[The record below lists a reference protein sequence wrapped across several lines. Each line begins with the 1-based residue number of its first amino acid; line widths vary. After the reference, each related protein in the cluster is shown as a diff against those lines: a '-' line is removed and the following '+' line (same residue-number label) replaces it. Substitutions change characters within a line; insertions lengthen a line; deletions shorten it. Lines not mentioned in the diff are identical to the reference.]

1 MVKQSAKSARRLVA
15 MLCIAL
21 LLGGGMAAAEPNIP
35 HLWDSK
41 ERLTRPDLST
51 LPRLR
56 FLTTTDFPPF
66 NFLDGSGR
74 LSGFHVDLARAICR
88 ELGLMNRCQIQ
99 ALPWNELQGAL
110 ERGEGEA
117 IIAGVSANAENRE
130 KYAFSRPYMLFP
142 ARFVTLKDKRQVEP
156 LYETLKGLR
165 VGVLAGS
172 AHERMLR
179 ASFEGVQVVTY
190 SRQDW
195 INKALKDG
203 KLDATFGDGMRA
215 SFWLAG
221 KDAANCC
228 AFSGG
233 AYFSSEYLGPGLVIA
248 ASKDSGNLTAGFDYA
263 LQVISSKPEFGEL
276 YLRYFP
282 VDFY

>member
-1 MVKQSAKSARRLVA
+1 MQPISKILRRIGLVIMGVA
-15 MLCIAL
+15 YLCGVGL
-21 LLGGGMAAAEPNIP
+21 SQAEPNIP

-41 ERLTRPDLST
+41 ERLTRPDLSQ

-66 NFLDGSGR
+66 NFLDASGK
-74 LSGFHVDLARAICR
+74 LSGFHVDLARAICK
-88 ELGLMNRCQIQ
+88 ELALMDRCQIQ
-99 ALPWNELQGAL
+99 ALPWKELDGAL

-117 IIAGVSANAENRE
+117 IIAGLSATAENRGG
-130 KYAFSRPYMLFP
+130 YAFSRPYLVFP
-142 ARFVTLKDKRQVEP
+142 ARFVTLAAKEITEP
-156 LYETLKGLR
+156 LHSKLKDAR

-179 ASFEGVQVVTY
+179 ANFPGVRPVTY
-190 SRQDW
+190 ARQEW
-195 INKALKDG
+195 IDADVKDG
-203 KLDATFGDGMRA
+203 KLDAMFGDGMRL

-228 AFSGG
+228 KFSGG
-233 AYFSSEYLGPGLVIA
+233 AYFSTEFLGSGLTIA
-248 ASKDSGNLTAGFDYA
+248 ARKDRDDLTASFDYA
-263 LQVISSKPEFGEL
+263 LQAISSRPEFGEL

-282 VDFY
+282 VDFF